1 MRIPKFLVGIATVAV
16 LVAACSSGASPTPAP
31 TTAPTEAPTA
41 APTAAPTEAPTAAP
55 TEAPSPTAAPKAFKA
70 CQVSDTGGIDDKG
83 FNANA
88 WKGMQD
94 AAAELGIEVKFLE
107 SKAETDYERN
117 LQQFIDEKCDMIVTV
132 GFLLGDA
139 TAKFANANPLTEFAI
154 VDYAYDPK
162 IQNVAGLVFQTDEA
176 AMMAGYLAAAM
187 SKSGKIG
194 TFGGINIPPVTIF
207 MNGLAAGINYYN
219 KVNNASVE
227 LLGWDPTA
235 ADGKGDGTFTGDFSD
250 KDKGK
255 QVTLSFIQEGADVIV
270 PVAGPVG
277 LGAAAAVQEN
287 KDNGVMLIG
296 VDTDQFISAPEYGDV
311 TLTSI
316 LKRIDNAVKAAVKAS
331 YDNTFMGGVYNNT
344 LANDGVGL
352 APFHDFE
359 SAVSQD
365 VKTALDDLKAKII
378 SGEVKVSD
386 YLSAK

>member
-1 MRIPKFLVGIATVAV
+1 LRIPKFLVGIASVAV

-94 AAAELGIEVKFLE
+94 AAAELGIETKFLE

-154 VDYAYDPK
+154 VDFAYDPK
-162 IQNVAGLVFQTDEA
+162 IQNVTGLVFQTDEA
-176 AMMAGYLAAAM
+176 AMLAGYLAAAM

-219 KVNNASVE
+219 QKNGASVE

-296 VDTDQFISAPEYGDV
+296 VDTDQFESAPEFGDV

-316 LKRIDNAVKAAVKAS
+316 LKRIDNAVKAAIKSS
-331 YDNTFMGGVYNNT
+331 YDNTFMGGVMNNT
-344 LANDGVGL
+344 LANEGVGL
-352 APFHDFE
+352 APFHDFDG
-359 SAVSQD
+359 AVSAD
-365 VKTALDDLKAKII
+365 VKAALDDLKAKII

>member
-1 MRIPKFLVGIATVAV
+1 MRISKFLVGIASVAV

-31 TTAPTEAPTA
+31 TTAPTAAPATA
-41 APTAAPTEAPTAAP
+41 APTAAPTEAPSV
-55 TEAPSPTAAPKAFKA
+55 APSVSPSASAKAFKA

-94 AAAELGIEVKFLE
+94 AQAELGVEVKFLE
-107 SKAETDYERN
+107 SKAATDYDRN

-139 TAKFANANPLTEFAI
+139 TKKFAEANPLTEFAI
-154 VDYAYDPK
+154 VDFAYDPK

-176 AMMAGYLAAAM
+176 AMLAGYLAAGM

-219 KVNNASVE
+219 KQNGTKVE

-235 ADGKGDGTFTGDFSD
+235 NGGKGDGTFTGDFND

-277 LGAAAAVQEN
+277 LGAAAAVEEN

-296 VDTDQFISAPEYGDV
+296 VDTDQYISAPEYGNV

-316 LKRIDNAVKAAVKAS
+316 MKRIDNAVKNAVKAS
-331 YDNTFMGGVYNNT
+331 YDNTFQGGVYNNT
-344 LANDGVGL
+344 LANEGVGL
-352 APFHDFE
+352 APFHDFDSKV
-359 SAVSQD
+359 SAD
-365 VKTALDDLKAKII
+365 LKTAITDLQAKII